1 MTEPRTADLRRLGA
15 SDLHIAPL
23 VLGGNV
29 FGWTADKETSFAVL
43 DAFVAGGGT
52 LVDTADVYSA
62 WVEGHRGGESETIF
76 GEWIR
81 SRGAGKLKVAT
92 KVGMLPG
99 EGGEKLAPARIAA
112 ACDASLKRLG
122 VEQIDLYYA
131 HQDDEDTPQEAYVE
145 AFARLVEAGKVAVLG
160 ASNFHAVRLKSAIDT
175 ARSAGLPH
183 FQVLQPEY
191 NLVSRHKYEGQL
203 QDHCVENNI
212 GVLPYYGLA
221 SGFLTGKYRSRDDL
235 GKSVRGGRM
244 GDLLEGKGG
253 KVLSTLDAVAAET
266 GASLAQ
272 ISLAWLMTQAGITA
286 PIASATSVDQVEE
299 LLGAMTLSLT
309 DEQVER
315 LNIAGA

>member
-1 MTEPRTADLRRLGA
+1 MTEARRLGA

-43 DAFVAGGGT
+43 DAFADGGGT

-62 WVEGHRGGESETIF
+62 WVDGHRGGESEAVL
-76 GEWIR
+76 GEWFAA
-81 SRGAGKLKVAT
+81 RGKKLKVAT

-131 HQDDEDTPQEAYVE
+131 HQDDADTPQEAYIE
-145 AFARLVEAGKVAVLG
+145 AFAQLVQAGKVAVLG
-160 ASNFHAVRLKSAIDT
+160 ASNFHAARLKSAVEV
-175 ARSAGLPH
+175 ARAEGLPH

-191 NLVSRHKYEGQL
+191 NLVSRHKFEGQL
-203 QDHCVENNI
+203 QDYCVEHNL

-221 SGFLTGKYRSRDDL
+221 SGFLTGKYRSREDL

-244 GDLLEGKGG
+244 GDLLEGRG
-253 KVLSTLDAVAAET
+253 KSVLDTMDQIAADS

-272 ISLAWLMTQAGITA
+272 IALAWLMAQPGVTA
-286 PIASATSVDQVEE
+286 PIASATSVAQVQE
-299 LLGAMTLSLT
+299 LLGAMAVRLST
-309 DEQVER
+309 EQ
-315 LNIAGA
+315 LDALDNAGA